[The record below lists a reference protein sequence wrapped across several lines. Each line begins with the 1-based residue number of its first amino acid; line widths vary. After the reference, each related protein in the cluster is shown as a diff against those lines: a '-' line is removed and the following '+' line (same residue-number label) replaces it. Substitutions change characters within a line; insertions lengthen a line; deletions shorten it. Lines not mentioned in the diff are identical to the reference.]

1 MGWDRHKLLWD
12 GMGQKNMSH
21 GQACARALEIRLV
34 KTNNSFSF
42 YFEAINCLRCALI

>member
-21 GQACARALEIRLV
+21 GQACESLRQVTYARRVVQLGAQL
-34 KTNNSFSF
+34 
-42 YFEAINCLRCALI
+42 LISQRKE